1 MEETTKNRRVYVN
14 PQCAIITVQENDSL
28 MDIFSGQQHNPAQ
41 PAPGPTP
48 LNSKQG
54 LFFEEEEDAPE
65 SGHKSLWDD

>member
-1 MEETTKNRRVYVN
+1 
-14 PQCAIITVQENDSL
+14 
-28 MDIFSGQQHNPAQ
+28 MDIFSSQHNPAQ

-54 LFFEEEEDAPE
+54 LFEEEEDAPE

>member
-28 MDIFSGQQHNPAQ
+28 MDIFSSQHTPAQ

-54 LFFEEEEDAPE
+54 LFEFEEEEDVPE
-65 SGHKSLWDD
+65 SGHKSPWDD